1 MASGPAGTR
10 RTGTSPSAAFSTS
23 IVNPSRPDIDDG
35 LWPRT
40 LSPRFSA
47 IAGTASDASSIST
60 AEPSWPKTAST
71 FPNCTA
77 MTSGV
82 SGSCWMSKKPRVVCT
97 PCQPSSTS
105 KVIRGSNP
113 LWV

>member
-1 MASGPAGTR
+1 LVAFC
-10 RTGTSPSAAFSTS
+10 PST
-23 IVNPSRPDIDDG
+23 VKPSRPDIDDG

-40 LSPRFSA
+40 LSPGFPA
-47 IAGTASDASSIST
+47 IADTAADALSTST
-60 AEPSWPKTAST
+60 AWPSSPKTAST

-82 SGSCWMSKKPRVVCT
+82 SGSCWISKKPRVFCT